1 MNDSQHHPADTPRLI
16 RYLRLALLIGIIIA
30 LNMAGNWLSRQFNL
44 QLFPR
49 HDALLSIMV
58 LTAACLYI
66 LLMAIPFMPGIEI
79 GLALM
84 MMLGSKGALLVYLC
98 TLAALSLSFLIGR
111 LIPAPL
117 IHRLLHWLR
126 LYRAA
131 DLVSRLAPL
140 NRQQRLALL
149 GDKLPAGIAP
159 LLLKYRYLTI
169 AAALNLPGNTLIGG
183 GGGIGLVVG
192 MSRLIPFYGFIIL
205 IALAVAPV
213 PFWFFFFGG

>member
-1 MNDSQHHPADTPRLI
+1 MTDSHQDPDGNSRLA
-16 RYLRLALLIGIIIA
+16 RYLRLALLVGIIIA
-30 LNMAGNWLSRQFNL
+30 LNIGGGWLARQLNL

-49 HDALLSIMV
+49 HDTLIGLVI

-84 MMLGSKGALLVYLC
+84 MLLGSKGALLVYLC
-98 TLAALSLSFLIGR
+98 TLAALSLSFLIGW
-111 LIPAPL
+111 LIPPPL
-117 IHRLLHWLR
+117 IRRLLNWLH
-126 LYRAA
+126 LYRAG
-131 DLVSRLAPL
+131 DLVGQLAPL
-140 NRQQRLALL
+140 GRQQRLALL
-149 GDKLPAGIAP
+149 GERLPRRIAP

-192 MSRLIPFYGFIIL
+192 MSRLIPFHGFIML
-205 IALAVAPV
+205 TALAVAPV
-213 PFWFFFFGG
+213 PIWFFFFGG